1 MSKEELTRFIK
12 DSAADSEESKAN
24 KSSLSRIDKKLD
36 AIIKEWQEFS
46 QILGVEITL
55 DEVIRRKQEGEW

>member
-1 MSKEELTRFIK
+1 M